1 MSIDRRTFLR
11 VSGAAGTVGS
21 AGVTGCLDG
30 GNGDNGDE
38 DGNETDTGGD
48 NETSGDGEPPDYV
61 EVTVGPQGAWRFEPE
76 EVELAVGGTVE
87 WFFASAGHNVTS
99 HPDAHNKC
107 ENPEGAEPF
116 KSYEGDNHL
125 SINDVDSTY
134 SHTFETPGEYTYVCV
149 PHATRMVGYI
159 TVVEV

>member
-1 MSIDRRTFLR
+1 MDRRRFLR
-11 VSGAAGTVGS
+11 FAGVAGTAGV
-21 AGVTGCLDG
+21 AGVTGCLDN
-30 GNGDNGDE
+30 GNGNETDGNTTNGT
-38 DGNETDTGGD
+38 DGNETSDEG
-48 NETSGDGEPPDYV
+48 PQDYV
-61 EVTVGPQGAWRFEPE
+61 EITAGPQGRWAFEPE
-76 EVELAVGGTVE
+76 EVEVTVGGTVE
-87 WFFASAGHNVTS
+87 WYFASAGHNVTS

-149 PHATRMVGYI
+149 PHATRMVGHI
-159 TVVEV
+159 TVVDV